1 VYEVN
6 TRTESAFADFS
17 SRLFQIYDENKTPRY
32 WIPFSTFEKAW
43 AVSPALQEHPE
54 LLEKLSRSKWG
65 GGDFESNPIP
75 RDHALWAFRSSL
87 GAKGLFGSEEE
98 KLHLLSVASAEI
110 DEAFAN
116 GSLKKDTSRIYI
128 SRATPGKTMGEI
140 FDLGPMVLSGIKT
153 AVFFR
158 WYETQLGP
166 YDNDLSNQ
174 YILSN
179 YLLAEALIHD
189 TFATQEDF
197 EQPDIRFALS
207 AGTAVITAYQSAAF
221 VLFPLSIAGFILLII
236 FAIRKTKGSS
246 LFLLY
251 LMPILALTAAAQI
264 FSAAWFAEHI
274 REMAMLGYT
283 AGAVPV
289 IQVFEILG
297 VYTLVRFLYSK
308 RTRKN
313 QS

>member
-43 AVSPALQEHPE
+43 AASPTLQEHPE
-54 LLEKLSRSKWG
+54 LLEALRTSKWA
-65 GGDFESNPIP
+65 GGDFETNSIEG
-75 RDHALWAFRSSL
+75 DYSLWAFRAALGKKSL
-87 GAKGLFGSEEE
+87 FANEAE
-98 KLHLLSVASAEI
+98 KLELLRNTNAEI

-116 GSLKKDTSRIYI
+116 GSLKIDTSRIYI
-128 SRATPGKTMGEI
+128 SRATPGKTMEEI
-140 FDLGPMVLSGIKT
+140 FDLGTMVLSGIKT

-166 YDNDLSNQ
+166 YKNDLSNP
-174 YILSN
+174 YLLDN
-179 YLLAEALIHD
+179 YLFAEAWIHD

-197 EQPDIRFALS
+197 EQQGVRFALS
-207 AGTAVITAYQSAAF
+207 AGNAVIAAYQGAAF

-236 FAIRKTKGSS
+236 FTIRKTRGSS
-246 LFLLY
+246 LFLLF
-251 LMPILALTAAAQI
+251 LMAILGLSAIAQI
-264 FSAAWFAEHI
+264 FAAAWFSGFLND
-274 REMAMLGYT
+274 MFMLGYT